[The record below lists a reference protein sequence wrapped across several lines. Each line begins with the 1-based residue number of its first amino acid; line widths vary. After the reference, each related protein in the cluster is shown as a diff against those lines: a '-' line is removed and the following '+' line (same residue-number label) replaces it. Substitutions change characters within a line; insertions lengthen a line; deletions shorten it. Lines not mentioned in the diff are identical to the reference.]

1 MGRDR
6 VEKAITQILDSIC
19 DGVFKEESPLPA
31 EAELARFLDVSRTTM
46 REAIRSLAVGGV
58 LKVVHGTGTYV
69 QPYRLWHDPRFITHV
84 ALRRSDHHD
93 IEQEVLELRR
103 IIEVEAARLAAQR
116 CTQEQLESL
125 AQYKADYE
133 RAHAED
139 DINGAVDAD
148 LAFHGTILEAT
159 GNIYIAAGRQPPIP
173 RFAVW
178 SSPSTSMSW
187 RPSRPRTL
195 NEPPRP
201 CARTWRRASS
211 RRRRTKGPI
220 RPEVL
225 SCQHTQ
231 RPRLCRV
238 RAARL
243 RQW

>member
-84 ALRRSDHHD
+84 ALLRSDHHD

-103 IIEVEAARLAAQR
+103 IIEVGAARLAAQR

-133 RAHAED
+133 QAHAED
-139 DINGAVDAD
+139 DIDRAVDAD

-159 GNIYIAAGRQPPIP
+159 GNIYIASSLNSLTEALVAARRQ
-173 RFAVW
+173 A
-178 SSPSTSMSW
+178 
-187 RPSRPRTL
+187 
-195 NEPPRP
+195 
-201 CARTWRRASS
+201 ASDPAFRS
-211 RRRRTKGPI
+211 LVVTQHVD
-220 RPEVL
+220 VL
-225 SCQHTQ
+225 EALQAKDPQ
-231 RPRLCRV
+231 
-238 RAARL
+238 RAADAMSAHMAP
-243 RQW
+243 RQRQEAEN

>member
-139 DINGAVDAD
+139 DIPELSDRGP
-148 LAFHGTILEAT
+148 GRSPP
-159 GNIYIAAGRQPPIP
+159 AGSRRSRVSQSGRRPAHRCPGGPPGQG
-173 RFAVW
+173 
-178 SSPSTSMSW
+178 PSTS
-187 RPSRPRTL
+187 
-195 NEPPRP
+195 
-201 CARTWRRASS
+201 RRGHAHAHGAAPAAGGGEL
-211 RRRRTKGPI
+211 RGPI

>member
-1 MGRDR
+1 
-6 VEKAITQILDSIC
+6 
-19 DGVFKEESPLPA
+19 
-31 EAELARFLDVSRTTM
+31 M

-139 DINGAVDAD
+139 DIDGAVDAD

-159 GNIYIAAGRQPPIP
+159 GNIYIA
-173 RFAVW
+173 
-178 SSPSTSMSW
+178 SS
-187 RPSRPRTL
+187 L
-195 NEPPRP
+195 NSLTE
-201 CARTWRRASS
+201 AL
-211 RRRRTKGPI
+211 
-220 RPEVL
+220 V
-225 SCQHTQ
+225 
-231 RPRLCRV
+231 
-238 RAARL
+238 AARQQPDPEHDFL
-243 RQW
+243 RLDHAQHH